1 MKLRLRG
8 NTVRLRLLEGEVRQ
22 LGQGLSVRETLPTAL
37 PFSFAV
43 TPLPVDAVSVE
54 FADGVLS
61 VSVPA
66 AWAAEWAANDVVG
79 RQDRAG
85 EIDVLIEK
93 DWACT
98 TPRTGE
104 DNAGTYP
111 NPTALR

>member
-8 NTVRLRLLEGEVRQ
+8 NTVRLRLIQNEVKRLAQGET
-22 LGQGLSVRETLPTAL
+22 LRETLPTKT
-37 PFSFAV
+37 PFSFEV

-66 AWAAEWAANDVVG
+66 GWAAEWADNDVVG

-85 EIDVLIEK
+85 EVDVLIEK

-98 TPRTGE
+98 TPRSGE
-104 DNAGTYP
+104 DNAGAYP